1 MVKVKCPYF
10 TSVTRNSIFIKLKNL
25 RPTLH
30 SFYPLPP
37 FSIRAPIY
45 GYRYLKLLKATQIGE
60 EVETRIDLR
69 SHLGMELMDP
79 PHRQHRILSTNSIVR
94 VSNQIFI
101 KVLKGLQEQK
111 ENCLKT
117 TECTYSPVDY
127 V

>member
-10 TSVTRNSIFIKLKNL
+10 TSVTCNSIFINLKHL

-45 GYRYLKLLKATQIGE
+45 GYRYLKRFKATQIGE
-60 EVETRIDLR
+60 EVETRADLR

-79 PHRQHRILSTNSIVR
+79 PAQTTQDFVNKFNS
-94 VSNQIFI
+94 
-101 KVLKGLQEQK
+101 
-111 ENCLKT
+111 
-117 TECTYSPVDY
+117 
-127 V
+127 